1 MGKKLGSGTKYVKS
15 GKIKL
20 ILTIWLLLENSR
32 SSADSA
38 RNLKRKEVKK
48 KITKKEEVKKS
59 NNLKK

>member
-20 ILTIWLLLENSR
+20 ILTIWLMLENSR

-48 KITKKEEVKKS
+48 KITKKKKS
-59 NNLKK
+59 RNNLKNN